1 MYNLDINF
9 LNDRPDL
16 LERQVQRKVAPTQN
30 LDQTPILIGA
40 GVALALNALVAGAWF
55 IFHQQNV
62 DLTKERDTLVTTLGQ
77 KTSEVEALDKINTE
91 TDQANKEADALAT
104 VFNQIKPWSAL
115 TVELGDLM
123 QVAGVR
129 ILDIEQTEPQL
140 AAPGAAPS
148 PAPSPADGQ
157 AVASA
162 PEPETA
168 QLKISGVANTF
179 TQINDFVLLLNQSPF
194 FNSEKTKLIEAK
206 LEENST
212 QLVAKSETADSG
224 MAKPQLQPVVKYTI
238 ETYLSRATA
247 SEMLTEL
254 QKNGALG
261 LVNRIKT
268 LEEKG
273 VIKK

>member
-16 LERQVQRKVAPTQN
+16 LEREVRRQDAPTQN
-30 LDQTPILIGA
+30 IDQTPILIGA
-40 GVALALNALVAGAWF
+40 GVALALNAIVGGAWF
-55 IFHQQNV
+55 IFHQQNT
-62 DLTKERDTLVTTLGQ
+62 DLTKERDALVATLGQ
-77 KTSEVEALDKINTE
+77 KTSEVEALDKINAE
-91 TDQANKEADALAT
+91 TAQANKEADALAT

-115 TVELGDLM
+115 TLELGELM

-129 ILDIEQTEPQL
+129 ILNIEQTEPDTAT
-140 AAPGAAPS
+140 AAA
-148 PAPSPADGQ
+148 PAPSPSPAADQ
-157 AVASA
+157 AAA
-162 PEPETA
+162 PPPEPKTA
-168 QLKISGVANTF
+168 QLKISGVANTY

-194 FNSEKTKLIEAK
+194 FNGEKTKLIEAK
-206 LEENST
+206 LEENPT
-212 QLVAKSETADSG
+212 QLVAKSPDADSG
-224 MAKPQLQPVVKYTI
+224 TTKPQLQPVVKYTI
-238 ETYLSRATA
+238 ETYLSLATA
-247 SEMLTEL
+247 SELLPQL